1 MFSGF
6 ITYVQGK
13 VIAGKYVT
21 FLWSRLQV
29 ESSDIQVKDNG
40 TCSVM
45 RAKGMTFTFYNKA
58 KTLQIQGKENASQLR
73 AALVKL
79 ACTEN
84 SNDSITPELEEQDG
98 VEASRSSDEEGDE
111 NNNTMAYQLPT
122 VNSESGIR
130 VRVRV

>member
-1 MFSGF
+1 M
-6 ITYVQGK
+6 
-13 VIAGKYVT
+13 
-21 FLWSRLQV
+21 WSRLQV

-40 TCSVM
+40 TSSV

-58 KTLQIQGKENASQLR
+58 KTLQIQGKENSNKLR

-84 SNDSITPELEEQDG
+84 SNESIIPELEEPDG
-98 VEASRSSDEEGDE
+98 VETSRSSDEEGDE
-111 NNNTMAYQLPT
+111 DNNTMAYQLPT